1 MLKEGDKAPQF
12 ELKDQHGKTHK
23 LSDYKGKKFVI
34 YFYPKDNT
42 PGCTKEACAFR
53 DNFSVYKKKGVVVLG
68 ISKDS
73 EASHK
78 KFADK
83 FDLPFTLLSDPK
95 SETIEKY
102 GAWKEKS
109 MYGKTFMG
117 IARITYLID
126 EKGKIL
132 KVYPKVKPDEHAK
145 EILADLK

>member
-12 ELKDQHGKTHK
+12 ELKDQLGKTHK

>member
-1 MLKEGDKAPQF
+1 MLKENTKAPSF
-12 ELKDQHGKTHK
+12 SLKDQNGKTHK
-23 LSDYKGKKFVI
+23 LSDYKGKKLVI

-42 PGCTKEACAFR
+42 PGCTKEACGFR
-53 DNFSVYKKKGVVVLG
+53 DDYSAFKKAGVEIIG

-73 EASHK
+73 VESHT
-78 KFADK
+78 KFVDK
-83 FDLPFTLLSDPK
+83 FDLNFTLLSDP
-95 SETIEKY
+95 ETKVIEKY

-126 EKGKIL
+126 EKGKII
-132 KVYPKVKPDEHAK
+132 KAYPKVKPAEHSK